1 MGSRVGAGDT
11 WTTIAS
17 GQAIDLYDHA
27 TAGTMVFNFYVGST
41 NLWTG
46 SSTSS
51 EGVNTGSITQNMNGG
66 LSFVVDAGSDASE
79 TYITQLD
86 GVQKATISPSGVGPW
101 FLNYTFAEHTAI
113 GYGTWSLIDQSGAIA
128 TPLTTTN
135 TSGPPASTTNSR
147 RKVFCNFW

>member
-11 WTTIAS
+11 WTTWAS

-27 TAGTMVFNFYVGST
+27 TGGTMVFNFYVGST

-46 SSTSS
+46 SGTFS

-66 LSFVVDAGSDASE
+66 LSFIVDAGSDSSE
-79 TYITQLD
+79 TYIIQLD
-86 GVQKATISPSGVGPW
+86 AVQKATISPSGVGPW